1 MGGGTL
7 NVGTSEINPK
17 GKIETTMLIKTI
29 KGMRILKFWP
39 GDQEWANTPESL
51 MLSKFR
57 STAFLK
63 F

>member
-1 MGGGTL
+1 MD
-7 NVGTSEINPK
+7 VGTSEINPK

-29 KGMRILKFWP
+29 KGMRVLKFWS
-39 GDQEWANTPESL
+39 GDQEWANTSESF